1 LAGWMR
7 RLGQTA
13 AKASA
18 RISRVLE
25 RSAVLLHGIA
35 HAMSEKAGT
44 LATGDGIPCLEASRL
59 VAQTLVASSRVS
71 RRQFGAALLP
81 RRKVAVASRV
91 VRVEG
96 IRRIRLT
103 RRAHYIASCD
113 AALIA
118 GGAPD
123 RTSRRT
129 TLSLVSLASGLP
141 VPFEE
146 ATGNHEQGQQ
156 QQPHG
161 RHGVPRSPSSH
172 APLRQNTVL

>member
-1 LAGWMR
+1 MR

-25 RSAVLLHGIA
+25 RGAVLLHGIA
-35 HAMSEKAGT
+35 HAISEKAGT
-44 LATGDGIPCLEASRL
+44 LALGDGIPCLEACRL
-59 VAQTLVASSRVS
+59 VTQTLVASSRVS
-71 RRQFGAALLP
+71 RRLFGAALLP

-103 RRAHYIASCD
+103 RRAHYIASC
-113 AALIA
+113 ASIA

-129 TLSLVSLASGLP
+129 TLSLVGASRSRCTRSSDGTSVSRRLRSRKRGPSQRTFVRLLA
-141 VPFEE
+141 
-146 ATGNHEQGQQ
+146 
-156 QQPHG
+156 QPRG
-161 RHGVPRSPSSH
+161 R
-172 APLRQNTVL
+172 